1 MKCYNLTCK
10 IPKQESRRQVTK
22 KWSTMN
28 AVKYQKKG
36 KNLLLRNTFE
46 NEQVKDLKLLNA
58 YNGEYKNY
66 SQFFFF
72 LTWTVVDSFSV

>member
-1 MKCYNLTCK
+1 
-10 IPKQESRRQVTK
+10 
-22 KWSTMN
+22 MN

-72 LTWTVVDSFSV
+72 FLT